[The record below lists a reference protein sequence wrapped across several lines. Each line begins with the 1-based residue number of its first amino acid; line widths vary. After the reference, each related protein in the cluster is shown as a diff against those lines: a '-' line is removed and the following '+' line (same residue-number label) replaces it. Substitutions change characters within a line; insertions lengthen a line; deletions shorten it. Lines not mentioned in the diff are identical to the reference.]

1 MCFHWFKVN
10 FEPTLYTRKIFT
22 MKIGLDIMGGDYA
35 PKAIVLGAIA
45 AHQSLTPDE
54 QIVLIGDT
62 QQIKPLLLE
71 QGFNP
76 DHFEYH
82 HTEEVIGMGEHA
94 TKAILQ
100 KPNSSIAVGFQLLKA
115 GKIDSF
121 ASAGNSGAML
131 VGAVFSVKPIA
142 GISRP
147 CLCTIIPK
155 LKGGV
160 GLLLDVGANADCKP
174 DNLLE
179 FGVLGSLYAEYIM
192 QIENPKVAL
201 MNIGEEDE
209 KGNMIALASH
219 RLMKEKGVFNFVGNV
234 EGRDLFNDKADVIVC
249 DGFTGNVMLKLA
261 ESFYVLTIKKGLKD
275 EFFDRFNYENYGGS
289 PVLGVNAPVLIGHG
303 ISSPTAIKN
312 MIFQSR
318 DMINTGLV
326 SKIQAAFQ

>member
-1 MCFHWFKVN
+1 
-10 FEPTLYTRKIFT
+10 

-45 AHQSLTPDE
+45 AHQSLSPD
-54 QIVLIGDT
+54 QHLVLIGDT
-62 QQIKPLLLE
+62 KQIKPLLSE
-71 QGFNP
+71 HGFNP
-76 DHFEYH
+76 DHFEYV
-82 HTEEVIGMGEHA
+82 HTDEVIGMGEHP

-100 KPNSSIAVGFQLLKA
+100 KPNSSISVGFQLLKE

-131 VGAVFSVKPIA
+131 VGAVFSVKTIP
-142 GISRP
+142 GIIRP
-147 CLCTIIPK
+147 CLCTIVPK
-155 LKGGV
+155 LKGGK

-174 DNLLE
+174 DTLLQ
-179 FGVLGSLYAEYIM
+179 FGILGSLYAEHIM
-192 QIENPKVAL
+192 QIDSPKVAL

-209 KGNMIALASH
+209 KGNMLSLATFP
-219 RLMKEKGVFNFVGNV
+219 LMKETDLFNFVGNV

-303 ISSPTAIKN
+303 ISSPEAIKN
-312 MIFQSR
+312 MVFQSR
-318 DMINTGLV
+318 DMITTGLV
-326 SKIQAAFQ
+326 AKIQAAFQ

>member
-1 MCFHWFKVN
+1 
-10 FEPTLYTRKIFT
+10 

-35 PKAIVLGAIA
+35 PKANVLGAIA
-45 AHQSLTPDE
+45 AHKSLNPDE
-54 QIVLIGDT
+54 HIVLIGDT
-62 QQIKPLLLE
+62 RQIKPLLSE

-82 HTEEVIGMGEHA
+82 HTEDVIGMAEHP

-100 KPNSSIAVGFQLLKA
+100 KPNSSIALGFQLLKE

-155 LKGGV
+155 LKGGT

-179 FGVLGSLYAEYIM
+179 FGVLGSLYAEHIM
-192 QIENPKVAL
+192 QIEKPKVAL

-209 KGNMIALASH
+209 KGNMLALASH
-219 RLMKEKGVFNFVGNV
+219 RLMKQTSLFNFVGNV

-261 ESFYVLTIKKGLKD
+261 ESFYVLTIRKGLKD

-303 ISSPTAIKN
+303 ISSPEAIKN

-318 DMINTGLV
+318 DMINTKLV

>member
-1 MCFHWFKVN
+1 
-10 FEPTLYTRKIFT
+10 

-35 PKAIVLGAIA
+35 PKANVLGAIA

-82 HTEEVIGMGEHA
+82 HTEEVIGMGEHP
-94 TKAILQ
+94 TKAIVQ
-100 KPNSSIAVGFQLLKA
+100 KPNSSIALGFQLLKE
-115 GKIDSF
+115 GKLDSF

-131 VGAVFSVKPIA
+131 VGAVFSVKTIP

-147 CLCTIIPK
+147 CLCTMVPK
-155 LKGGV
+155 LKGGT

-174 DNLLE
+174 DNLVE
-179 FGVLGSLYAEYIM
+179 FGVLGSLYAEHIM

-209 KGNMIALASH
+209 KGNLLSMATFP
-219 RLMKEKGVFNFVGNV
+219 LMKETQLFNFVGNI

-303 ISSPTAIKN
+303 ISSPEAIKN
-312 MIFQSR
+312 MI
-318 DMINTGLV
+318 
-326 SKIQAAFQ
+326 

>member
-1 MCFHWFKVN
+1 
-10 FEPTLYTRKIFT
+10 

-45 AHQSLTPDE
+45 AHQSLAPD
-54 QIVLIGDT
+54 QHLVLIGDT
-62 QQIKPLLLE
+62 QQIKPLLQE
-71 QGFNP
+71 NGFNP
-76 DHFEYH
+76 DHFEYV
-82 HTEEVIGMGEHA
+82 HTEEVIGMGEHP

-100 KPNSSIAVGFQLLKA
+100 KPNSSIAVGFQLLKE
-115 GKIDSF
+115 GKLDSF

-131 VGAVFSVKPIA
+131 VGAVFSVKTIP
-142 GISRP
+142 GIIRP
-147 CLCTIIPK
+147 CLCTIVPK
-155 LKGGV
+155 LKGGT

-174 DNLLE
+174 DTLLQ
-179 FGVLGSLYAEYIM
+179 FGILGSLYAENVM
-192 QIENPKVAL
+192 QIPDPKVAL

-209 KGNMIALASH
+209 KGNMLSMATFP
-219 RLMKEKGVFNFVGNV
+219 LMKETKLFNFVGNV

-303 ISSPTAIKN
+303 ISSPEAIKN

-318 DMINTGLV
+318 DMITSNLIG
-326 SKIQAAFQ
+326 KIQAAFQ